1 MSVNYRHAYF
11 TVCSLKLYLIFK
23 MIKELTFLSTGHVP
37 DPHPITQ
44 MLPHSLPQPPGQR
57 PSAVLSL
64 TEEGGGWGTEA
75 AH

>member
-1 MSVNYRHAYF
+1 
-11 TVCSLKLYLIFK
+11 

-44 MLPHSLPQPPGQR
+44 MLLHCLPQPPGQR

-64 TEEGGGWGTEA
+64 TEEEGGWGTDA